1 MQREME
7 ERYLNPET
15 HEYKMYKDKLEA
27 KKAKE
32 KNQRDKKSPPQGRRP
47 EKREKRADDRRLR
60 LEGRRARNGRSA
72 VAGGGAFD
80 GN

>member
-1 MQREME
+1 ME

-15 HEYKMYKDKLEA
+15 HEYKMYKEKLNA

-32 KNQRDKKSPPQGRRP
+32 KNQLDKKAPPAGRRP
-47 EKREKRADDRRLR
+47 EKREKRADERRLR

-72 VAGGGAFD
+72 VADGAFD
-80 GN
+80 GS

>member
-15 HEYKMYKDKLEA
+15 HEYKMYRAKLDA

-32 KNQRDKKSPPQGRRP
+32 KNQLDKKAPPAGRRP
-47 EKREKRADDRRLR
+47 EKREKRADERRLR
-60 LEGRRARNGRSA
+60 LESRRARNGKSS
-72 VAGGGAFD
+72 VTGGAFD